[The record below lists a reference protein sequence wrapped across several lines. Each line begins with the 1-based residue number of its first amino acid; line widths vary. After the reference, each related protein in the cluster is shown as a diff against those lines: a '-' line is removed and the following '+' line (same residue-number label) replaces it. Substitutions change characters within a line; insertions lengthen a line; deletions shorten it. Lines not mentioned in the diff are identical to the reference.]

1 MDFGFSDEQQ
11 QYLRSLR
18 EFLAAEIEPHAADMD
33 RTESFRRDNLSA
45 LARFGYT
52 GLNFPEAYGGTGA
65 DLLTTA
71 MASIE
76 LARADAATALSVG
89 ASLALCGY
97 PVLKHGTEAHRRRSH
112 RRAGADRAGRGL

>member
-1 MDFGFSDEQQ
+1 MDFGLSDEQE

-18 EFLAAEIEPHAADMD
+18 EFLAAEIEPHAAEMD
-33 RTESFRRDNLSA
+33 RAETFRRDNLVA

-71 MASIE
+71 LASIE

-97 PVLKHGTEAHRRRSH
+97 PILKYGSPSQRQRYLPKLI
-112 RRAGADRAGRGL
+112 AGEWVGA